1 MKTLTVISDTHGNM
15 RKITE
20 LNAIFE
26 ECDYIVHLGDTSSD
40 GARIRA
46 QFPDKTILI
55 NGNCDPVKL
64 GEDEKV
70 IEIENVRIFSTPL
83 FSETDPFKACQAR
96 KTAELF
102 RSFIRTYSF
111 RARRRSRRN
120 YINQPRHAF
129 TLQPKQLLLY
139 CCDRRKSRG
148 QNSSNLMRKLRYL
161 RHIRGSTK

>member
-70 IEIENVRIFSTPL
+70 IEIENVRIFSTHGHL
-83 FSETDPFKACQAR
+83 
-96 KTAELF
+96 
-102 RSFIRTYSF
+102 YSAKQTLLKLVG
-111 RARRRSRRN
+111 RA
-120 YINQPRHAF
+120 
-129 TLQPKQLLLY
+129 KQLNCSAVLY
-139 CCDRRKSRG
+139 GHTHSAREDVVDGITLINPGTLSRYS
-148 QNSSNLMRKLRYL
+148 QNSYCYIVVTGEKAVGKIVR
-161 RHIRGSTK
+161 I